1 MCPRQCST
9 PGPLS
14 PHFCLPPNNLRWSQC
29 PLLHLFPSKSLCFPS
44 ICGRILLPLNL
55 WGAEFP
61 FKFFPPQFLPQFPP
75 SNIVSSRTTLTR
87 LPQWR
92 YECFSDA
99 INIQWE
105 TYFLAYFLDPLF
117 WPLALHEN
125 ISCNLSPCVRLHFY
139 LRRSQAGLVEASCHL
154 LLLTKFKKGPKQT

>member
-1 MCPRQCST
+1 MST
-9 PGPLS
+9 KWGGGTQKVQEMVPKRYTSGTHEVQEEVICAPDNARPLALFPPIFAS
-14 PHFCLPPNNLRWSQC
+14 PPNNLRWSQC

-75 SNIVSSRTTLTR
+75 SHIVSCRTTLTR

-99 INIQWE
+99 INKQWE

-117 WPLALHEN
+117 LPLALHEN
-125 ISCNLSPCVRLHFY
+125 SY
-139 LRRSQAGLVEASCHL
+139 
-154 LLLTKFKKGPKQT
+154 